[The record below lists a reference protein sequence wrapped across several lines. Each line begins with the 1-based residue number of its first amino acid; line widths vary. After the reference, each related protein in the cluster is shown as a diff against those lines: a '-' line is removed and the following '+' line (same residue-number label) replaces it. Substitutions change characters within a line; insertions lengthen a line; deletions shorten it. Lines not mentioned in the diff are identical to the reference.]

1 MLLNDMNAYDTDN
14 ISYNQLNRELNRLKL
29 DKIEGDK
36 WDEDN
41 IFRSDFIIIA
51 YALRQKLIEL
61 RAGNSGAHTS
71 AFKWVIYNQEPSDG
85 QHNMFAWNYPTL
97 LLAGVLLNML
107 GEHYAG
113 FSPMVS
119 SQQSKQLCDLVDQV
133 LLVHVAIVGIQFL
146 ASLVYNFNA
155 PKNKHA
161 RNPSLDLMDIHNHP
175 EDFASAVVIGV
186 FNHLGTAVLMH
197 TFVRA
202 ALGHSL
208 RKSGVSMASLSRS
221 SRSSRRSR
229 RSSRRRRR

>member
-1 MLLNDMNAYDTDN
+1 
-14 ISYNQLNRELNRLKL
+14 
-29 DKIEGDK
+29 
-36 WDEDN
+36 
-41 IFRSDFIIIA
+41 
-51 YALRQKLIEL
+51 
-61 RAGNSGAHTS
+61 
-71 AFKWVIYNQEPSDG
+71 
-85 QHNMFAWNYPTL
+85 MFAWNYPTL
-97 LLAGVLLNML
+97 LVGVLLNML

-113 FSPMVS
+113 FSPMIS

-146 ASLVYNFNA
+146 ASLVYNFTA

-197 TFVRA
+197 TFVRV

-208 RKSGVSMASLSRS
+208 RKSDHLWEVHQEAAAEAAEAADADAVK
-221 SRSSRRSR
+221 
-229 RSSRRRRR
+229 